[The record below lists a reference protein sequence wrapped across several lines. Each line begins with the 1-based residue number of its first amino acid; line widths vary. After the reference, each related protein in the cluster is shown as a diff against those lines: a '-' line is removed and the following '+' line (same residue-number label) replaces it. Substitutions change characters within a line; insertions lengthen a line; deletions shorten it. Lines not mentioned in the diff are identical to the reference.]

1 MSRRRQDYQVA
12 PAPPQQD
19 LHDGAPS
26 MRSSRRR
33 SSLNASVAQAVE
45 REKKTERE
53 GAREAAIEVHQEHA
67 FSPATG
73 TFDPNEA
80 VLSGTLSSEVG
91 DQLVAVALG
100 EEVQAGL
107 TRNEKMW
114 LVVRSFARARRYLL
128 LQSNSRV
135 WGEDGLRHGAWLLC
149 PNLHSGHIL
158 AVSDSNGLPHYRA
171 GGDAHCSYRCDSAAG
186 LRRQNKI

>member
-1 MSRRRQDYQVA
+1 
-12 PAPPQQD
+12 
-19 LHDGAPS
+19 
-26 MRSSRRR
+26 
-33 SSLNASVAQAVE
+33 VE

-107 TRNEKMW
+107 TRNGW
-114 LVVRSFARARRYLL
+114 SFGLLPGLVAIFFFRATP
-128 LQSNSRV
+128 
-135 WGEDGLRHGAWLLC
+135 A
-149 PNLHSGHIL
+149 SGVKTGCAMALGYFVPTSIL
-158 AVSDSNGLPHYRA
+158 ATFWRFPIPMGYPIAALVAMHTVLIAAIHDIYGFRSIQCQRA
-171 GGDAHCSYRCDSAAG
+171 G
-186 LRRQNKI
+186 